1 MTTIPDK
8 TQFTIGC
15 ICALPTESIAVATF
29 LDEEY
34 EGPIEWKEL
43 HDNNDYT
50 LGRIDQHKVVIAA
63 CPGGQDGVVPAATVA
78 RDLARTFPNIRV
90 TLLVGIGGS
99 APSAKNDIRLGDVV
113 VSRGTSTFP
122 AVLQYDKGKQ
132 RQPVEKST
140 RTSELEGASPSFS
153 DAFDVHSLLNQP
165 PPILLS
171 TCVGL
176 ESYHKRKGN
185 GLRAD
190 VEAALQGMRKRL
202 QKEYAEP
209 DPSTDVLYRVSHVH
223 KTDDDDDVSQPCCGL
238 VEDTL
243 QARTERD
250 VDEEDVAIHYG
261 PIGSANTLMKNASR
275 RDELSKRYGILCFE
289 MEAAGLMNQLPCLVI
304 RGICDYADSHKN
316 KLWQGYAAMTAA
328 PYTKNLLRRLA
339 PGQVEQTRTMK
350 EVMER
355 RMSY

>member
-15 ICALPTESIAVATF
+15 ICALPIESIAVATF

-34 EGPIEWKEL
+34 EGPIDWKEV

-50 LGRIDQHKVVIAA
+50 LGRIGPHKVVIAA
-63 CPGGQDGVVPAATVA
+63 CPGGQDGLVPAATVA

-90 TLLVGIGGS
+90 TLLVGIGGGG
-99 APSAKNDIRLGDVV
+99 PSAKNDVRLGDVV
-113 VSRGTSTFP
+113 VSRGTSTLP

-132 RQPVEKST
+132 WQPVKRPTS
-140 RTSELEGASPSFS
+140 TSEPDGTSQPFS

-190 VEAALQGMRKRL
+190 VEAALQRMRKRL

-243 QARTERD
+243 QARTDRD

-275 RDELSKRYGILCFE
+275 RDELSKRHGILCFE

-328 PYTKNLLRRLA
+328 AYTKNLLRRLA
-339 PGQVEQTRTMK
+339 PGQVEQTRTMR

-355 RMSY
+355 RVSY